1 MLVCT
6 VNNTKKFMSLLLK
19 ENTFDKF
26 ELRSAVITTF
36 TTFEIDGKLNKEY
49 FNEESL
55 PDGDFC
61 RWESVKQFAF
71 DIIKGNRLPKFIKI
85 VFASSPALKDK
96 IAPDASVLFLNVIF
110 ENNSITLMTGSSTK
124 TFTMDKSAEYAWDE
138 YIKRFL
144 NKYEILVSTQLD

>member
-71 DIIKGNRLPKFIKI
+71 DIIKGNHLPKFIKI
-85 VFASSPALKDK
+85 VFAASPALKDK
-96 IAPDASVLFLNVIF
+96 IAPQSSVLFLNVTF
-110 ENNSITLMTGSSTK
+110 ENNNITLITGSSMK
-124 TFTMDKSAEYAWDE
+124 TFTMDKTAEYTWDE

-144 NKYEILVSTQLD
+144 NKYEISVSTQLD